1 MYNTVP
7 KDKLQIQSDT
17 ELLAIT
23 TETKLSQNTDSPEES
38 AVTSPQ
44 KVMDHGA
51 RPVSPSRSGT
61 KRRMSSTTP
70 MKSPKKSTDPAG
82 SPISKRRLL
91 ISLSPVKAK
100 NSKFLIII
108 IVIP

>member
-7 KDKLQIQSDT
+7 EDELQIQSDP
-17 ELLAIT
+17 ELLTIT
-23 TETKLSQNTDSPEES
+23 TETKQNNDSPEES

-91 ISLSPVKAK
+91 ISLSSAKAK

-108 IVIP
+108 IVVP